1 MKVRTATVVLSLFIG
16 CGGTTDDAAP
26 SGGAGGGSGNGA
38 GVSGAAGSTGG
49 AGVSGAAGSTG
60 GAGVS
65 GAAGSTGA
73 AANDA
78 SQTGGTSGTGGASGG
93 GTAGTT
99 ALDGGTTDTGSGGD
113 RDDGA
118 ADSGSGDICSL
129 PPETGPCLALFPRF
143 YFDPDTAQCR
153 EFTWGGCGGN
163 ANKFESRE
171 ACQAACE
178 HRADSCRPEG
188 NCRACPVTSDANGG
202 FCAFWGLEC
211 TFGPRCGGVV
221 CICSSNTNPRY
232 GEWRCTTPP
241 C

>member
-1 MKVRTATVVLSLFIG
+1 MKLRTATVVLALFLG
-16 CGGTTDDAAP
+16 CGGSTEDAAP
-26 SGGAGGGSGNGA
+26 NGGPG
-38 GVSGAAGSTGG
+38 TGG
-49 AGVSGAAGSTG
+49 AGVSGAAGGAGVSGTAGSTG
-60 GAGVS
+60 GAGA

-78 SQTGGTSGTGGASGG
+78 SQTGGAS
-93 GTAGTT
+93 GTAGASSGGNSGAT
-99 ALDGGTTDTGSGGD
+99 AIDGGGTTDTGGAGSGGD
-113 RDDGA
+113 RDGGTSDG
-118 ADSGSGDICSL
+118 GGDICSL
-129 PPETGPCLALFPRF
+129 PPETGACLALIPRF

-153 EFTWGGCGGN
+153 QFSWGGCGGN
-163 ANKFESRE
+163 ANKFETRE

-188 NCRACPVTSDANGG
+188 NCRACPVTSDANGQ

-211 TFGPRCGGVV
+211 AFGPRCGGVV
-221 CICSSNTNPRY
+221 CVCSSNANPRS